1 MKLFGKYELRKIDN
15 CPCEVRGSNLSW
27 GELFGR
33 QHELNIAAVFRCIN
47 LISDSIAQLPI
58 SVKVL
63 DEEHYDTAPGHPL
76 NIVFNG
82 RDGIPVGRFHFMKML
97 VMSALMRG
105 AGYAYVTRNGDGS
118 VKSLRYLENS
128 DVTLHYD
135 KMKPQEMYYQCNLI
149 SRKKIEPVNMLSIIY
164 HSYNGVE
171 GNSILRY
178 ARKLIE
184 TALAAEGS
192 ANEYFSSG
200 MALKGIITAKNVTSQ
215 NQLEQIRQA
224 WNTTY
229 TGGGS
234 GLAILPNSI
243 EYQSVSQNASESE
256 LLETRKYNAQAICMF
271 FGINPALLGIEGSN
285 LTIEEAQIDF
295 LTHCLAPWIALIEEE
310 FTRKL
315 LKPSETNLRVN
326 LDETVIL
333 KSNKNAS
340 ADYYSKL
347 LEHGILCVNEVRQE
361 LGYNSV
367 EGGDQHFV
375 AYTDI
380 TQNILGQTP
389 QEDEDNTTKK
399 ILSE

>member
-1 MKLFGKYELRKIDN
+1 MKLFGYELRKVDN

-58 SVKVL
+58 RVKVL
-63 DEEHYDTAPGHPL
+63 NKEHYDTAPGHPL

-82 RDGIPVGRFHFMKML
+82 RDGIPVGKFHFMKML

-105 AGYAYVTRNGDGS
+105 AGYAYVTRNSDGS

-135 KMKPQEMYYQCNLI
+135 KMHPENTYYQCNLI

-200 MALKGIITAKNVTSQ
+200 MALKGIITAKNITSQ
-215 NQLEQIRQA
+215 AQLEQIRMA
-224 WNTTY
+224 WNQTY
-229 TGGGS
+229 TANGS

-243 EYQSVSQNASESE
+243 EYQPVSQNASESE
-256 LLETRKYNAQAICMF
+256 LLETRKYNAQAIALF
-271 FGINPALLGIEGSN
+271 FGINPALLGLVEGSN
-285 LTIEEAQIDF
+285 MNIEEAQIDF

-315 LKPSETNLRVN
+315 LKPSESNLVVN

-347 LEHGILCVNEVRQE
+347 LEHGILCVNEVRAE

-380 TQNILGQTP
+380 SQNVLGQTP
-389 QEDEDNTTKK
+389 PETEDNNNQK